1 MQTRNKAMGWTLK
14 ELLIVIGIMAL
25 LAALIYPVY
34 RIARYRALE
43 ARCRANLWAIY
54 LKYKQLKSEYRPGTP
69 EFKKA
74 FMDWINHSPESHL
87 YCPLSSDDPFR
98 PYNFN
103 SRTMVP
109 VRYTDEAD
117 VPTKLG
123 LPTERME
130 LVAYCGCHRLP
141 PVTSCVQDID
151 PNEKFLAVFDIG
163 DGVVK
168 YATWDEIR
176 DWITDPDEVRRLLEE
191 GKRGIYR

>member
-1 MQTRNKAMGWTLK
+1 VASGRET
-14 ELLIVIGIMAL
+14 GIIKVGEEVVMRHADAKQSDGL
-25 LAALIYPVY
+25 DTQRAAD
-34 RIARYRALE
+34 RYQHHGAISRADISGLS
-43 ARCRANLWAIY
+43 N
-54 LKYKQLKSEYRPGTP
+54 RP
-69 EFKKA
+69 
-74 FMDWINHSPESHL
+74 INHSPESHL
-87 YCPLSSDDPFR
+87 YCPLSGDDPFR